1 MNMAANTLSLIKS
14 PRETRRFARLTIPA
28 NVRIHEKL
36 YTVRNWSTDGV
47 CLSNSD
53 FLTSEGKAVSMR
65 LLLASPD
72 ANIGI
77 DLTARVIWCN
87 AVTKQCGLQFVN
99 PEPKKVALM
108 EDVIGLNLRQYG
120 KTSANPATGRNRT
133 AKDIVEPGTAGGR
146 VKRITGLLL
155 FAAVGLSSA
164 LFLGKTLYDRQFLFE
179 AASASIFAET
189 VGLSSQVEGTVKNII
204 GSGIVK
210 EGQVLAQVT
219 QASGGSTDIRSS
231 CACEI
236 VSILK
241 QNGSFVRAGETVI
254 NLVKVDA
261 KPVVSVRVAFHDLER
276 VVKGATVS
284 LLYLDGTSVK
294 GANITELTKVVDD
307 RSAFVTLYVEAGR
320 DLNPSQVGQPV
331 YAVIDTGPW

>member
-1 MNMAANTLSLIKS
+1 MNVAENKLSLIKS

-28 NVRIHEKL
+28 NVRVQDKD
-36 YTVRNWSTDGV
+36 YPVRNWSTDGV
-47 CLSNSD
+47 CLHKID
-53 FLTSEGKAVSMR
+53 FVIAEGKSVSIR
-65 LLLASPD
+65 LLLATAD

-77 DLTARVIWCN
+77 DLMAKVVWCDP
-87 AVTKQCGLQFVN
+87 VTKQCGMRFVN

-108 EDVIGLNLRQYG
+108 EEVIGLNLSQYG
-120 KTSANPATGRNRT
+120 KKPAQLRAGMIRGERE
-133 AKDIVEPGTAGGR
+133 IVESGSTGGR
-146 VKRITGLLL
+146 MKRIAGLLL

-189 VGLSSQVEGTVKNII
+189 VSLAAQGEGTVKNIV
-204 GSGIVK
+204 GGGTVK
-210 EGQVLAQVT
+210 DGQVLAQISL
-219 QASGGSTDIRSS
+219 ASGGSLDVRSS
-231 CACEI
+231 CACET

-261 KPVVSVRVAFHDLER
+261 RPFVSVRVAFHDLER

-284 LLYLDGTSVK
+284 LLYLDGTAVK
-294 GANITELTKVVDD
+294 GAKIRELSKVADD
-307 RSAFVTLYVEAGR
+307 RSSFVTLYVEAGR
-320 DLNPSQVGQPV
+320 DLSPSQVGQPV
-331 YAVIDTGPW
+331 YAVIDTGPL